1 MKLTE
6 FIKWVDENKE
16 QVIADSCG
24 LFRNDLS
31 GRLAYQALDKRDRLK
46 SETERLACSVAIP
59 RHSPDARKFF
69 TLEFDR
75 ELSALEI
82 LYSRENREFGRFLWK
97 AIEKQNTRLIALA
110 FQEITPEEITELIN
124 KYGCN
129 VDSFIAYWKYAKAFK
144 VIEYIQGK
152 GLHYM
157 PAVIDALLCNPAL
170 YINCTFCK
178 RWVNVALDEWNRKN
192 KLSAESVLFN
202 IRRYI
207 FEAAQRACFKNREL
221 IPAAQKMLYTLGIA
235 YEPQFSV

>member
-6 FIKWVDENKE
+6 FIKWVGENKE
-16 QVIADSCG
+16 QVIADSRG

-46 SETERLACSVAIP
+46 GETERLACSVAIP
-59 RHSPDARKFF
+59 RHSPNARMFF
-69 TLEFDR
+69 ALEFDKD
-75 ELSALEI
+75 LSALET

-110 FQEITPEEITELIN
+110 FQEISPDKIAELIL
-124 KYGCN
+124 KYDCR
-129 VDSFIAYWKYAKAFK
+129 VDPFVAYWKYAKAFK
-144 VIEYIQGK
+144 VIEYIRGK
-152 GLHYM
+152 GLPYM

-170 YINCTFCK
+170 YIDCSFCK

-192 KLSAESVLFN
+192 TLSAESILFN
-202 IRRYI
+202 IRVQI

-235 YEPQFSV
+235 YEPQFGV

>member
-6 FIKWVDENKE
+6 FIQWVTENPD
-16 QVIADSCG
+16 QVVKDSG
-24 LFRNDLS
+24 GAIRMDYP
-31 GRLAYQALDKRDRLK
+31 GVMAYWALIERDRLK
-46 SETERLACSVAIP
+46 GETERLACSVAIP

-69 TLEFDR
+69 TLEFDK
-75 ELSALEI
+75 ELSALET

-97 AIEKQNTRLIALA
+97 AIEKQNTRMIALA
-110 FQEITPEEITELIN
+110 FQEITPEEITESIN

-129 VDSFIAYWKYAKAFK
+129 VDPFVAYWKYAKAFK
-144 VIEYIQGK
+144 VIEYVRGE

-170 YINCTFCK
+170 YVDCSFCK

-192 KLSAESVLFN
+192 ELSVESILFN
-202 IRRYI
+202 IRVQI

-221 IPAAQKMLYTLGIA
+221 IPAAQKMLYTLGIR
-235 YEPQFSV
+235 YEPKFSV

>member
-16 QVIADSCG
+16 LVIADSRG

-31 GRLAYQALDKRDRLK
+31 GRLAYQALDKRDRMAG
-46 SETERLACSVAIP
+46 ETERVAFSVAIP

-69 TLEFDR
+69 TLDFDKNLS
-75 ELSALEI
+75 ELET

-110 FQEITPEEITELIN
+110 FQEISPDEITELIL
-124 KYGCN
+124 KYDCR
-129 VDSFIAYWKYAKAFK
+129 VDPFVAYWKYAKSFK
-144 VIEYIQGK
+144 VIEYIRGE
-152 GLHYM
+152 GLRYM
-157 PAVIDALLCNPAL
+157 PSVIDELLRNPAL
-170 YINCTFCK
+170 YVDCTFCK

-192 KLSAESVLFN
+192 ILSSESILLN
-202 IRRYI
+202 IRTKI

>member
-6 FIKWVDENKE
+6 FIKWVTENPD
-16 QVIADSCG
+16 QVVKDSGG
-24 LFRNDLS
+24 LLRTDYP
-31 GRLAYQALDKRDRLK
+31 GVMVYWALIERDRLK
-46 SETERLACSVAIP
+46 GETERLACSVAIP
-59 RHSPDARKFF
+59 RHSPDARQFF
-69 TLEFDR
+69 ALEFDK
-75 ELSALEI
+75 ELSVLET

-110 FQEITPEEITELIN
+110 FQEIMPEEITESIN

-129 VDSFIAYWKYAKAFK
+129 VDPFVAYWKYAKAFK
-144 VIEYIQGK
+144 VIEYIRGK

-170 YINCTFCK
+170 YVDCSFCK

-192 KLSAESVLFN
+192 TLSAESIIFN
-202 IRRYI
+202 IRVQI

-235 YEPQFSV
+235 YEPQFGV

>member
-6 FIKWVDENKE
+6 FIQWVEKHSDN
-16 QVIADSCG
+16 VVFDSDDKI
-24 LFRNDLS
+24 RNDYP
-31 GRLAYQALDKRDRLK
+31 GVMAYYALDNRGDICGVTRHAA
-46 SETERLACSVAIP
+46 SQIVIP
-59 RHSPDARKFF
+59 RHSPDARQFF
-69 TLEFDR
+69 ALEFDR
-75 ELSALEI
+75 ELSALET

-97 AIEKQNTRLIALA
+97 AIEKQNTRMIALA
-110 FQEITPEEITELIN
+110 FQEITPEEITESIN

-129 VDSFIAYWKYAKAFK
+129 VDPFVAYWKYAKAFK

-157 PAVIDALLCNPAL
+157 PAVIDALLCNTAL
-170 YINCTFCK
+170 YVDCTFCK

-192 KLSAESVLFN
+192 ELSAESIIFN

-207 FEAAQRACFKNREL
+207 FEAAHRACFKSREL

-235 YEPQFSV
+235 YEPQFGV